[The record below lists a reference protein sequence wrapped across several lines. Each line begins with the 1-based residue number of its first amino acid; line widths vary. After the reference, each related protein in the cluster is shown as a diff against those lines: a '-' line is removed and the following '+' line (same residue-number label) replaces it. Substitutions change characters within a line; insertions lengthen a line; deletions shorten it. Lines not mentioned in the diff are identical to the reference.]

1 MVDTLVLG
9 TSASAWG
16 FESLL
21 AHQSKRKINMKW
33 TESRIFR
40 GAEAGYKLAKIMGI
54 IFWLPFIALFVWYWF
69 F

>member
-1 MVDTLVLG
+1 
-9 TSASAWG
+9 
-16 FESLL
+16 
-21 AHQSKRKINMKW
+21 MKNW

-40 GAEAGYKLAKIMGI
+40 GAEAGYKLAKIMGV